1 MSEQILELAGS
12 LTSAYVANNQLPHG
26 EVPQLF
32 RSLYE
37 ALNGLSGEG
46 APSAVLPAGIS
57 VKKSVTDEF
66 IVCLEDGRKLRTLK
80 RYLGTQY
87 NLSPEEYRKKWGL
100 PHDYPMVA
108 PAYARL
114 RSAFAKK
121 IGLGRV
127 ATSRRRKVGRS

>member
-12 LTSAYVANNQLPHG
+12 LTCSYVANNQLPHS

-37 ALNGLSGEG
+37 ALSGLSGNG
-46 APSAVLPAGIS
+46 SPTAQLPVGIS
-57 VKKSVTDEF
+57 VKKSITDDF
-66 IVCLEDGRKLRTLK
+66 IVCLEDGKKLRTLK

-87 NLSPEEYRKKWGL
+87 QLTPEAYRKKWGL
-100 PHDYPMVA
+100 PPDYPMVA
-108 PAYARL
+108 PSYARL

-121 IGLGRV
+121 IGLGRG
-127 ATSRRRKVGRS
+127 ATSRRRKARS